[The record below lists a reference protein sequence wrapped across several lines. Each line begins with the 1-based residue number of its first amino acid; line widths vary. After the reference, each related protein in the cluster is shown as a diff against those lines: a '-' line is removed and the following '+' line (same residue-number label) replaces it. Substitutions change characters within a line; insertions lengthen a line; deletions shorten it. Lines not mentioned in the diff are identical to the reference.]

1 MISAFVLETLAEA
14 NTPTAFLSGEN
25 RLLNQ
30 PEFRDPDKAHK
41 LMSYLSG
48 GGTILPSAEGMQPS
62 DEVRVLIGPE
72 NVAEELKDSSVVI
85 ASYDA
90 GDNTRGLIGVVG
102 PTRMDYS
109 AVAAKLSFLAAGLR
123 TTDMNEDKNETE
135 ELKEEN
141 AQEVPTEEKEDKK
154 PEKKDKKAGR
164 KKEDERLT
172 ALEAEK
178 EALEKDKAALNDKY
192 LRICAEYDNFRR
204 RSQKEKDNLY
214 GDIKADTVQKFLPVY
229 DNLERALKQ
238 GTEDEAYR
246 KGVEM
251 IMTQFN
257 ATLEKLGVKKIES
270 LGQTFDPNKH
280 NAVMHVEDESLGENT
295 IVEVFQEGFTVNDKV
310 IRFAMVKV
318 AN

>member
-1 MISAFVLETLAEA
+1 MSKK
-14 NTPTAFLSGEN
+14 
-25 RLLNQ
+25 
-30 PEFRDPDKAHK
+30 DK
-41 LMSYLSG
+41 
-48 GGTILPSAEGMQPS
+48 
-62 DEVRVLIGPE
+62 
-72 NVAEELKDSSVVI
+72 
-85 ASYDA
+85 
-90 GDNTRGLIGVVG
+90 
-102 PTRMDYS
+102 
-109 AVAAKLSFLAAGLR
+109 
-123 TTDMNEDKNETE
+123 
-135 ELKEEN
+135 
-141 AQEVPTEEKEDKK
+141 
-154 PEKKDKKAGR
+154 EKKDRKFGK
-164 KKEDERLT
+164 KKEDERVS

-178 EALEKDKAALNDKY
+178 EVLEKENAALNDKY

-214 GDIKADTVQKFLPVY
+214 SEIRANAVQQFLPVY

-270 LGQTFDPNKH
+270 LGKTFDPNLH
-280 NAVMHVEDESLGENT
+280 NAVMHVDDESLGENT